1 MREKT
6 LKKVITFN
14 STTDAIAFEKY
25 CQNNGVPGRIIP
37 VPRQISA
44 SCGLCWALSAEEGTD
59 IEAKIK
65 EAGLSY
71 AATYELMI

>member
-25 CQNNGVPGRIIP
+25 CHDKEIPGRLIP
-37 VPRQISA
+37 VPREISA
-44 SCGLCWALSAEEGTD
+44 SCGICWAVPVEDAPTVEKS
-59 IEAKIK
+59 IEDDGSVC
-65 EAGLSY
+65 AGV
-71 AATYELMI
+71 YELML